1 MWSLYIFMSML
12 TAGVVIKLINP
23 LLGRGRFA
31 HKAAGGTVGDTVT
44 KADRSLVGVLLMIVP
59 VAALSLYLVNGRP
72 DLQGRPAVFY
82 DLEAMGQRHLSLL
95 AQRPMQILLEKD
107 ADDIGALK
115 MLGKINSDLG
125 NHAEAVKF
133 YSHLVRSGV
142 LQEDPYVRLYAVALG
157 ESQILANNNVV
168 GDDAVATF
176 HFVQTLYPE
185 SPLARHYL
193 ALRKFQQG
201 KAEEAIAEWMQLLN
215 EGPTRSYWKEMVR
228 TQLGIARASLQKK
241 AE

>member
-1 MWSLYIFMSML
+1 MWALYVLMSML
-12 TAGVVIKLINP
+12 TAGVVIKLVNP

-31 HKAAGGTVGDTVT
+31 HIDIAAKTAVT

-59 VAALSLYLVNGRP
+59 VATLSLYLMGGRP
-72 DLQGRPAVFY
+72 DLPGHPAIFY

-95 AQRPMQILLEKD
+95 AERPMQILLEKD

-115 MLGKINSDLG
+115 MLGKINTDLG
-125 NHAEAVKF
+125 NHAEAAKF
-133 YSHLVRSGV
+133 YSHLVRSAV
-142 LQEDPYVRLYAVALG
+142 MQDDPYVRLYAVALG
-157 ESQILANNNVV
+157 ESQILANNNTV

-176 HFVQTLYPE
+176 HFVQTIYPE

-201 KAEEAIAEWMQLLN
+201 DVETAVSEWMQLLN

-228 TQLGIARASLQKK
+228 DQLALARAALQKK
-241 AE
+241 ED